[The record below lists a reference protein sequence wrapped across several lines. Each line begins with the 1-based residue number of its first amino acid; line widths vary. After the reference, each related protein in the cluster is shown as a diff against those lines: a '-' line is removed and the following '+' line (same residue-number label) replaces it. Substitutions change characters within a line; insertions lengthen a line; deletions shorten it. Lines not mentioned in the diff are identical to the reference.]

1 MVKKA
6 AKSTPKKAT
15 KKAAP
20 KAKPAIDPREALLLA
35 TLPYA
40 GIDGWGEFAIL
51 QGAQDCKMSEEQALE
66 LFPGGPAEMIGFFAA
81 WADERMQR
89 VLPFKEM
96 EKLRVR
102 DRVAIGVRARLEVL
116 SPFKEATAATL
127 TFFARP
133 WHAADGLRQLYDT
146 VDSIWQAAGDE
157 SVDYNYYTKRVL
169 LAGVYTSTLL
179 FWLKDESEDHE
190 ETWAFLDRRIE
201 NVMKI
206 EKIKGKLKERCGK

>member
-20 KAKPAIDPREALLLA
+20 KAKTARDPHEALLLA

-40 GIDGWGEFAIL
+40 GAEGWGEAALL
-51 QGAQDCKMSEEQALE
+51 QGAQDCQISEKQALE
-66 LFPGGPAEMIGFFAA
+66 LFPGGAAEMIGFFSA

-89 VLPFKEM
+89 ILPVKEM

-133 WHAADGLRQLYDT
+133 WHASQGLHQLYET

-157 SVDYNYYTKRVL
+157 SVDYNYYTKRIL

-206 EKIKGKLKERCGK
+206 EKVKGKFKERCAK